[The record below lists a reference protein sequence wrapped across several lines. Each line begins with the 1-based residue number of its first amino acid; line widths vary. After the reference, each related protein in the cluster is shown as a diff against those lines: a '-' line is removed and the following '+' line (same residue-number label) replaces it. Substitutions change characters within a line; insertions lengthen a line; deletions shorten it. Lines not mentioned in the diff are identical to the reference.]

1 MMKQTWAFAALV
13 MLGFATTAS
22 ASITIFDG
30 AGGVQ
35 PDENIVFNGSGVV
48 VGPGDTVTGRTNQN
62 SYLLD
67 MFSSS
72 VIAANEAQGQAKV
85 VSGESDGTFADLSF
99 GNFRDPSGPTPLTIQ
114 ALEFNIL
121 ANIDG
126 FVTIDV
132 WYDPS
137 GVGDADETLT
147 TNLNGNGQNFFSV
160 FIDSDNEAGFGLVKI
175 TSSNPGDNFSEVRQI
190 RIQAVP
196 EPASLLV
203 WSLLGMGGVSCAI
216 WRRRQTA

>member
-1 MMKQTWAFAALV
+1 MMKHALALAALV
-13 MLGFATTAS
+13 MLGLATTAS
-22 ASITIFDG
+22 ASITIYDG

-48 VGPGDTVTGRTNQN
+48 VGPGSTVTGRTNQN

-72 VIAANEAQGQAKV
+72 VIAANEANGQAKV
-85 VSGESDGTFADLSF
+85 VSGVDDGTFADLSF
-99 GNFRDPSGPTPLTIQ
+99 GNFRDPSGPTPLTIR

-121 ANIDG
+121 ADIDG

-132 WYDPS
+132 WYDPL
-137 GVGDADETLT
+137 GVGVADETLT
-147 TNLNGNGQNFFSV
+147 TELGGNGQNFFSV

-175 TSSNPGDNFSEVRQI
+175 TSLNPGNNFSEVRQI
-190 RIQAVP
+190 RIEAVP

-203 WSLLGMGGVSCAI
+203 WSLIGLGAI
-216 WRRRQTA
+216 PGAVLYRRRKS